1 MTLFLLICCHFF
13 SGYGL
18 LDLFNIRQKPLVT
31 LPLALLTGVAV
42 ASCVP
47 FLLQLAYCPLYPA
60 TVFGALGLSC
70 LLLNIRG
77 LARAY
82 RKWPRIGRNM
92 MPRLRIRVYE
102 LPFILILSFLVF
114 VSVWR
119 CYYQPPTSRDALSGP
134 EAIAEYAV
142 REHTLINSFF
152 TTDLST
158 TNNQFKS
165 PYLTSLQVIYK
176 MAGYPFGQIWLS
188 IIFISYTLLLYQVL
202 KVTLHPILAGL
213 LLLLMTATPEIYAY
227 TFLILYDYSNMVFLF
242 LSLYFLIDSL
252 ESRRR
257 SYFYFAAL
265 LMGIATYIR
274 SETLVLAA
282 LFTPILWI
290 RQHRDGEPIVKMAWT
305 TGIFIL
311 PSLLSY
317 YFTISLYN
325 NHYLPVHYDI
335 AALVNPHPFHL
346 RPLFKAYGDI
356 FKELMVS
363 EYGVRLWGYIMFVW
377 AGVFLAEL
385 VILRR
390 FTRAARNWLYAIG
403 IVFAGLGL
411 LEFLLPL
418 FELAYAAKR
427 GLFKIIPLMVMYLA
441 NSQLL
446 IRLSAR
452 ISQWEQGRSLGSR
465 SQQG

>member
-18 LDLFNIRQKPLVT
+18 LDLFNIRQKPLVM
-31 LPLALLTGVAV
+31 LPLALLSGIAV

-70 LLLNIRG
+70 LLLNMRG
-77 LARAY
+77 LARGY
-82 RKWPRIGRNM
+82 GKWPRISRSM
-92 MPRLRIRVYE
+92 VPRLRIRLYE
-102 LPFILILSFLVF
+102 LPFILILSFLIF

-119 CYYQPPTSRDALSGP
+119 CYYQPPVSRDALSGP

-152 TTDLST
+152 TVELST

-165 PYLTSLQVIYK
+165 PFLISLQVIYK

-188 IIFISYTLLLYQVL
+188 IVFISYTLLFYQVL
-202 KVTLHPILAGL
+202 KTTLHPILAGS

-227 TFLILYDYSNMVFLF
+227 TFMILYDYSNMVFLF
-242 LSLYFLIDSL
+242 LSLYFLIDSF
-252 ESRRR
+252 ENKRR

-274 SETLVLAA
+274 SETLVLAV
-282 LFTPILWI
+282 LFTPMLWL
-290 RQHRDGEPIVKMAWT
+290 RQRRERQSPAAMVWT
-305 TGIFIL
+305 TGVFIL
-311 PSLLSY
+311 PALLSY
-317 YFTISLYN
+317 YLSITLYI

-335 AALVNPHPFHL
+335 SALVNPHPFNL
-346 RPLFKAYGDI
+346 RPLFKLYGDI
-356 FKELMVS
+356 FKELMIS
-363 EYGVRLWGYIMFVW
+363 EFGVQLWGYIMFVW
-377 AGVFLAEL
+377 AGIFLAEL

-390 FTRAARNWLYAIG
+390 FTRTARNWLYAIG
-403 IVFAGLGL
+403 VVFAGLGL
-411 LEFLLPL
+411 LGFLLPMFNL
-418 FELAYAAKR
+418 FETTKR
-427 GLFKIIPLMVMYLA
+427 GLFKIVPLMVMYMA

-452 ISQWEQGRSLGSR
+452 ISQWEQGRY
-465 SQQG
+465 Q

>member
-1 MTLFLLICCHFF
+1 
-13 SGYGL
+13 
-18 LDLFNIRQKPLVT
+18 LDLFNIRQKPLVM
-31 LPLALLTGVAV
+31 LPLALLSGIAV

-47 FLLQLAYCPLYPA
+47 FFLQLAYCPLYPT

-77 LARAY
+77 VARGY
-82 RKWPRIGRNM
+82 GKWPRINRNM
-92 MPRLRIRVYE
+92 APRLRIKMYE
-102 LPFILILSFLVF
+102 LPFILIVSFLVF

-119 CYYQPPTSRDALSGP
+119 CYYQPPFSRDALSGP

-152 TTDLST
+152 TAELST

-165 PYLTSLQVIYK
+165 PFLISLQVIYK

-188 IIFISYTLLLYQVL
+188 VVFISYTLLVYQVL
-202 KVTLHPILAGL
+202 KATLHPILAGL
-213 LLLLMTATPEIYAY
+213 LLLLMTAAPEIYAY
-227 TFLILYDYSNMVFLF
+227 TFLILYDYSNMVFFF
-242 LSLYFLIDSL
+242 LSLYFLFDSF
-252 ESRRR
+252 ENKRR

-265 LMGIATYIR
+265 LMGIAAYIR

-282 LFTPILWI
+282 LFAPVLWI
-290 RQHRDGEPIVKMAWT
+290 RQRRDGQSFVKMIWAA
-305 TGIFIL
+305 FVFLL
-311 PSLLSY
+311 PALVSY
-317 YFTISLYN
+317 YLTIRFYI

-335 AALVNPHPFHL
+335 AALVNSHPFNL
-346 RPLFKAYGDI
+346 RPLLGEYRDI
-356 FKELMVS
+356 FKKLIIS
-363 EYGVRLWGYIMFVW
+363 EYGIHLWGYIMFVW
-377 AGVFLAEL
+377 AGIFLADL

-390 FTRAARNWLYAIG
+390 LNRAACNWLYAIG

-411 LEFLLPL
+411 LGFLLPL
-418 FELAYAAKR
+418 FELEYTAKR
-427 GLFKIIPLMVMYLA
+427 GLFKIVPLIVMYMA

-452 ISQWEQGRSLGSR
+452 ISQWEQVRSAR
-465 SQQG
+465 